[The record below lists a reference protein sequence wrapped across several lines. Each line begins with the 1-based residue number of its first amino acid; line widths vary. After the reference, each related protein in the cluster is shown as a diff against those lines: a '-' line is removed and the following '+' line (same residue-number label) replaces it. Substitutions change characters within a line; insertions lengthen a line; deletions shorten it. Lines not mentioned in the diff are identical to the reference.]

1 MAFTITSKIKQLGRS
16 VQVDKAAYFHAVDSI
31 DVNYGVNAFQ
41 SQVSNVFTE
50 DEAYR
55 YIIDNPYD
63 VDTVTGAEQDVG
75 SGLYVLNGKTLG
87 TGDIIESLQYEVR
100 ESRGETYELVYDSS
114 NGGPLSNN
122 SLGMIGTIIFN
133 DYDKNFYGWNGT
145 TWSDLVSDY
154 VKSVTSVGG
163 TITVTKGNGDQNTID
178 IGITTG
184 VSGDVSNFTKE
195 LNFIGGTNADINIG
209 TDSTTSNITFNVS
222 RMEAGTFS

>member
-1 MAFTITSKIKQLGRS
+1 MAYAISSKIKQLGRT
-16 VQVDKAAYFHAVDSI
+16 VQVDKAAYFHALDSI
-31 DVNYGVNAFQ
+31 DINFSVNAFQ
-41 SQVSNVFTE
+41 NQVSNEFTE

-63 VDTVTGAEQDVG
+63 IDIVTGAEQDG
-75 SGLYVLNGKTLG
+75 ISGLYVLSGKTLG
-87 TGDIIESLQYEVR
+87 TGDIIESLQYEIR
-100 ESRGETYELVYDSS
+100 ESRGETYELVYDAS
-114 NGGPLSNN
+114 NIGPLSNY

-133 DYDKNFYGWNGT
+133 DYDKKYYGWNGT
-145 TWSDLVSDY
+145 TWGDLISDY

-178 IGITTG
+178 IGITAG
-184 VSGDVSNFTKE
+184 VSGDISNFTKE
-195 LNFIGGTNADINIG
+195 LYFTGGTNADINIT